1 MLLIMM
7 MKKATMMMSM
17 MMLML
22 MLMRLNIIIIV
33 VNRVPVMD
41 IVNIIHIN
49 TNIIMLSA
57 DLRITTS
64 ASAWTT

>member
-1 MLLIMM
+1 MM
-7 MKKATMMMSM
+7 MKKTIMMMCM
-17 MMLML
+17 MTLMLML

-33 VNRVPVMD
+33 VNLVPVMD
-41 IVNIIHIN
+41 IVNVIHIN
-49 TNIIMLSA
+49 NNIIMLSA